1 MFTSIVIIPL
11 SLICYNMPTM
21 KKGLAILGSTG
32 SIGKQTLEIVSVFP
46 SSLTVVA
53 LAAKDEI
60 DLIVEQIKKFS
71 PKIVSVLNE
80 DIKQKVEQKLGP
92 SKVQI
97 LTGQE
102 GLTKVATISEA
113 KMVVAAIP
121 GSLSLL
127 PVLEAVKAKKDIAL
141 ATKEVLVTAGDLFM
155 SAVREAGVKI
165 YPIDSEHS
173 AIAQC
178 LRGEDNNTIRKI
190 ILTASG
196 GPFLKTPVEK
206 LASMTA
212 KDALK
217 HPTWKMGPKIT
228 IDSATLMNKGFE
240 VIEAHHLFGLDY
252 SKIEVV
258 IHPQS
263 IVHSMVEFIDG
274 SIKAQMG
281 APDMRVPIQY
291 ALLEHKRAANHWSR
305 LSFSKISQM
314 TFLQPDKQKFP
325 CLQYA
330 YDVGNAGGTLPAVL
344 NAANEEAMKLFF
356 KGKINFAELPQKIKE
371 TIDKH
376 QNKENSSLED
386 ILAADKWARESISA

>member
-1 MFTSIVIIPL
+1 
-11 SLICYNMPTM
+11 M
-21 KKGLAILGSTG
+21 KKGISILGSTG
-32 SIGKQTLEIVSVFP
+32 SIGKQTLEVISIFP

-53 LAAKDEI
+53 LAAKDEV
-60 DLIVEQIKKFS
+60 DLVVEQIKRFS
-71 PKIVSVLNE
+71 PKIVSVEN
-80 DIKQKVEQKLGP
+80 DAVKQKVEQKLGA

-102 GLTKVATISEA
+102 GLMKVATIAEA
-113 KMVVAAIP
+113 KMVVVAIP
-121 GSLSLL
+121 GSLCLV
-127 PVLEAVKAKKDIAL
+127 PVIEAVKLKKDIAL
-141 ATKEVLVTAGDLFM
+141 ATKEVLVAAGEIFM
-155 SAVREAGVKI
+155 QEVKAAGVKV

-178 LRGEDNNTIRKI
+178 VRGEDPKTIKKI

-196 GPFLKTPVEK
+196 GPFLKTPPEK
-206 LASMTA
+206 LAAMTA

-240 VIEAHHLFGLDY
+240 VIEAHYLFGLDY

-263 IVHSMVEFIDG
+263 IIHSMVEFVDG
-274 SIKAQMG
+274 SVKAQLG

-291 ALLEHKRAANHWSR
+291 ALLQETRMQNMWNKMSFANAMQ
-305 LSFSKISQM
+305 F
-314 TFLQPDKQKFP
+314 TFQPPDRQKFP

-330 YDVGNAGGTLPAVL
+330 YDAGKKKGTLPAVL
-344 NAANEEAMKLFF
+344 NAANEEAIKLFL
-356 KGKINFAELPQKIKE
+356 KGKINFAEIATKIKE
-371 TIDKH
+371 VFDKH
-376 QNKENSSLED
+376 QNKETPSLDD
-386 ILAADKWARESISA
+386 ILAADKFARESLL

>member
-1 MFTSIVIIPL
+1 
-11 SLICYNMPTM
+11 M

-46 SSLTVVA
+46 SSLTVVSF
-53 LAAKDEI
+53 AAKDEV

-71 PKIVSVLNE
+71 PKLVSVEN
-80 DIKQKVEQKLGP
+80 DDVKQKVEQKLGV

-102 GLTKVATISEA
+102 GMIKVAAVPEV

-121 GSLSLL
+121 GALSLI
-127 PVLEAVKAKKDIAL
+127 PVIEAVKAKKDIAL
-141 ATKEVLVTAGDLFM
+141 ATKEVLVAAGEIFM
-155 SAVREAGVKI
+155 REVKAAGIKVF
-165 YPIDSEHS
+165 PIDSEHS
-173 AIAQC
+173 AIMQC
-178 LRGEDNNTIRKI
+178 LQGEDRKTIKKI

-206 LASMTA
+206 LSSMTA

-240 VIEAHHLFGLDY
+240 VMEAHYLFGLDY
-252 SKIEVV
+252 SKIEVL

-263 IVHSMVEFIDG
+263 IIHSMVEFVDG
-274 SIKAQMG
+274 SIKAQLG

-291 ALLEHKRAANHWSR
+291 ALLEGKRMANHWSR
-305 LSFSKISQM
+305 LSFAKVSQM
-314 TFLQPDKQKFP
+314 TFQSPDKQKFP
-325 CLQYA
+325 CLEYA
-330 YDVGNAGGTLPAVL
+330 YEAGKKKGTLPAAL
-344 NAANEEAMKLFF
+344 NAANEEAIKLFF

-371 TIDKH
+371 VIDKH
-376 QNKENSSLED
+376 QNKENPSLDD
-386 ILAADKWARESISA
+386 IIAADKWARESIFA